1 MDTGNR
7 PVRVDLTRAQWR
19 RTTPGTPD
27 GESRV
32 EVAFVD
38 GAVAVRDTKD
48 PDGTVL
54 IFTPQEWDAFVSGAK
69 AGEFDLD

>member
-1 MDTGNR
+1 MNTGER
-7 PVRVDLTRAQWR
+7 PVRVDLTHAQWR
-19 RTTPGTPD
+19 RTAPGTQD

-32 EVAFVD
+32 EVAFVED
-38 GAVAVRDTKD
+38 AVAVRDAKD

-54 IFTPQEWDAFVSGAK
+54 IFTRQEWDAFVSGAK